1 MNDRR
6 DKRFVQQSIDIGLSS
21 MQGNPWLAQ
30 RVMAL
35 EKGESKV
42 KKKTSLTLV
51 LTALIVL
58 TIAAAA
64 LAEIAGVNVF
74 ELFGRKNAR

>member
-21 MQGNPWLAQ
+21 MQGDPWLAQ

-35 EKGESKV
+35 EKGEAKV
-42 KKKTSLTLV
+42 K
-51 LTALIVL
+51 
-58 TIAAAA
+58 
-64 LAEIAGVNVF
+64 
-74 ELFGRKNAR
+74 